1 MHYLALSFYF
11 FEIPFSC
18 SNLQRQGAYYYAL
31 LCGQLVYHG
40 CDQHNHDNHDII
52 FSLQKWQISVNV
64 QTRDIKHSVTSNIN
78 EKCSAPQKKERKEE
92 FLEVKS
98 ILTIIGV
105 QDLYSS
111 NLWEFKGCHHR
122 LRQNNLKCLGHFILP
137 VWQDPDL
144 PGGFGL
150 AWVKLHLFLRF
161 PPEIFVLFCSAI
173 LCANTLERALQSY
186 C

>member
-1 MHYLALSFYF
+1 MGVINTTMTTTTLF
-11 FEIPFSC
+11 FLCTNDRSVLMFRHVI
-18 SNLQRQGAYYYAL
+18 SNT
-31 LCGQLVYHG
+31 QLY
-40 CDQHNHDNHDII
+40 QT
-52 FSLQKWQISVNV
+52 FMKNV
-64 QTRDIKHSVTSNIN
+64 H
-78 EKCSAPQKKERKEE
+78 QKKKKETKEE
-92 FLEVKS
+92 SLEVKS

-122 LRQNNLKCLGHFILP
+122 LRQNNLKCLGHFILA

-144 PGGFGL
+144 PGGSGL